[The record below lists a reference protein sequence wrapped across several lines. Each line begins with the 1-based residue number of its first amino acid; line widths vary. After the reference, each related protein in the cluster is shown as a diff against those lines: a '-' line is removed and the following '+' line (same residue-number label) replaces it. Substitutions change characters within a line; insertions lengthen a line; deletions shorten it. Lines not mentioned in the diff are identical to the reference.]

1 LSALRLAIREVSYD
15 GRSYLRNPAAV
26 FFGLMMPV
34 LFLLIFATIFGNDTI
49 DTRGN
54 IKTSTYYVP
63 GLITLGLVSTTFVNL
78 TMALVVLRENRV
90 LKRVRGTPLPAWV
103 FLAGRM
109 AVGTGMAIALTVVL
123 VAIGALLYGVAVPDS
138 TLPGMLLAL
147 VVGAAS
153 FSALGIAFSTVVP
166 NEDAGPAVVNAVVLP
181 LYFISGLFF
190 PVDEAP
196 KWLTDLASVFPIR
209 HLAEALLDAFDPRTT
224 GVGIDWGHLGVVAA
238 WGVAGALVA
247 MRTFRWTPKGE

>member
-1 LSALRLAIREVSYD
+1 VSALRLAIRQVSYD
-15 GRSYLRNPAAV
+15 GRSYLRNPPAV

-63 GLITLGLVSTTFVNL
+63 GLITLGVVSTTFVNL
-78 TMALVVLRENRV
+78 CMALVVLRENRV

-109 AVGTGMAIALTVVL
+109 AVGVGMAVALAVLL
-123 VAIGALLYGVAVPDS
+123 VAIGAVLYGVTVPDS
-138 TLPGMLLAL
+138 TAPAMLLTL
-147 VVGAAS
+147 VVGGAS
-153 FSALGIAFSTVVP
+153 FCCLGIAFSSVVP
-166 NEDAGPAVVNAVVLP
+166 NDDAAPAMVNAVVLP

-196 KWLTDLASVFPIR
+196 EWLTDVASVFPVR

-224 GVGIDWGHLGVVAA
+224 GAGIAWGHLGVVAA
-238 WGVAGALVA
+238 WGVAGALIA
-247 MRTFRWTPKGE
+247 LRTFRWTPKGE

>member
-1 LSALRLAIREVSYD
+1 MSALRLALRQVRFD
-15 GRSYLRNPAAV
+15 GRSYLRNPPAV
-26 FFGLMMPV
+26 FFGLLLPV
-34 LFLLIFATIFGNDTI
+34 LFLLIFATVFGNDTI
-49 DTRGN
+49 SSRGN

-63 GLITLGLVSTTFVNL
+63 GLVALGVVSTTFVNL
-78 TMALVVLRENRV
+78 AISLVVLRENRV

-103 FLAGRM
+103 FLAGR
-109 AVGTGMAIALTVVL
+109 VQVAIAMSLALTAVL
-123 VAIGALLYGVAVPDS
+123 VGIGALVYGVSVPDT

-147 VVGAAS
+147 FVGAAS
-153 FSALGIAFSTVVP
+153 FCCLGVAFSSVIP
-166 NEDAGPAVVNAVVLP
+166 NEDSAPPIVNAVVLP

-209 HLAEALLDAFDPRTT
+209 HLVEALLDAFDPRTT
-224 GVGIDWGHLGVVAA
+224 GAGIDAKQLAIVAA

-247 MRTFRWTPKGE
+247 TRTFRWTPRDE